1 MKNSKFLVGF
11 ILGSFAVAVLLIAG
25 CGLIN
30 PDRPPSATEQRYFT
44 ITTNVT
50 PVASTNVQARV
61 TISTNANGVAVAAV
75 TNFVEVPVVVFKTN
89 YVMVP
94 NANAEATASNIG
106 TLTNYALPGVGG
118 AVTLGLLGL
127 LKLWGSLRSGQA
139 VSKNLAQ
146 IVETARSVIFAQPN
160 GAQLAL
166 TFDNWMM
173 KHQNDA
179 QLANEIAKLVDAT
192 VDPSGADQTAQNL
205 LRDAAAPLT
214 PAPKS

>member
-1 MKNSKFLVGF
+1 
-11 ILGSFAVAVLLIAG
+11 
-25 CGLIN
+25 
-30 PDRPPSATEQRYFT
+30 
-44 ITTNVT
+44 
-50 PVASTNVQARV
+50 
-61 TISTNANGVAVAAV
+61 
-75 TNFVEVPVVVFKTN
+75 
-89 YVMVP
+89 
-94 NANAEATASNIG
+94 
-106 TLTNYALPGVGG
+106 
-118 AVTLGLLGL
+118 
-127 LKLWGSLRSGQA
+127 